1 MIDQLG
7 KRYVQAKYHSKQAD
21 LFFPEI
27 LEFAEERCIAHRSIT
42 LRLQKDNSKIT
53 VSKQLRLEKAFQRFN
68 LNDCEKEVVEA
79 LLAHYNRTGSPFIYI
94 NYAEDLQL
102 DYAGDVL
109 QEAFRKLHQ
118 DNIIYI
124 WPDRSVKALKL
135 GLKKAFLGT
144 LELEALIKKVE
155 ETL

>member
-1 MIDQLG
+1 
-7 KRYVQAKYHSKQAD
+7 

-27 LEFAEERCIAHRSIT
+27 LEFAGERCIAYRSIT
-42 LRLQKDNSKIT
+42 LRVQFDNSKIT
-53 VSKQLRLEKAFQRFN
+53 VPKQLTLEKSFQRFT
-68 LNDCEKEVVEA
+68 LNECEKEVVEA
-79 LLAHYNRTGSPFIYI
+79 LVAHYNRTGSPFIYI

-109 QEAFRKLHQ
+109 QEAFRKLKL

-135 GLKKAFLGT
+135 GLKKAFLEKLGI
-144 LELEALIKKVE
+144 LSLKP
-155 ETL
+155 